1 MNTHDSYEAP
11 AITDVDDETEFAV
24 SAGGLTGSR
33 IIRA

>member
-24 SAGGLTGSR
+24 SPGVAGSKIMGK
-33 IIRA
+33 